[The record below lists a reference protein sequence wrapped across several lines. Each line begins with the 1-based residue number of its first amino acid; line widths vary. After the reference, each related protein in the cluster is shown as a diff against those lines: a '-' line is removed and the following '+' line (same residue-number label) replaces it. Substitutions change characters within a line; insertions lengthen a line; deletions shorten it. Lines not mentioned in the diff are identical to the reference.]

1 MNKTLTTLTGNET
14 KGDETSVEMVD
25 YSDIW
30 GVKSYKEDDFW
41 FMKIDN
47 ADEALAI
54 DNLSTTRKQPLPE
67 MCIVEVP
74 SIVLVIETGL
84 GYYTYPMLVIET
96 KMNAEVRDWSS
107 DISISSSLCLGMAYY
122 NSTMAVWE
130 PIIEPNER
138 EKSNGLTEYGP
149 WELNFSMKIEK
160 NQDDTNNGD
169 GNNDF
174 LIYFFFRD
182 NLFGKN
188 FNFS

>member
-1 MNKTLTTLTGNET
+1 MTTLTGGEA
-14 KGDETSVEMVD
+14 KGDNKSEESVD

-30 GVKSYKEDDFW
+30 GVKTFKDDDFW
-41 FMKIDN
+41 FMKID
-47 ADEALAI
+47 DCQEALIVDTLAP
-54 DNLSTTRKQPLPE
+54 NRKQPLPE
-67 MCIVEVP
+67 LCIVEVP

-160 NQDDTNNGD
+160 NQDDTNGD
-169 GNNDF
+169 GKYA
-174 LIYFFFRD
+174 LKTFFFRIQ
-182 NLFGKN
+182 
-188 FNFS
+188 